1 MRWYNPTMRRML
13 YFVVFFSGL
22 ASLAVEFAA
31 SRLLGNFFGTSNL
44 VWASIIGLILIYLT
58 AGYFLGGSWSDRS
71 PKLKTMLTILIWA
84 AFFIGLIPIASR
96 PILRFASQAFE
107 QLKFGVLAGSFI
119 TVMIL
124 FSIPVTLL
132 GTASPFAIRLAIQDT
147 HESGKISGRIYAIST
162 LGSFLG
168 TFLPV
173 LVLIPSIGTY
183 RTFLAISLMLLAVIL
198 FCMWKSVNRKA
209 ALVYFWMPMVIML
222 LFWLGVEGRDKNTE
236 GLIFETDS
244 AYNYIQVQE
253 IDGYRYLRLNEGQG
267 IHSIWHPSELFFA
280 GPWEE
285 VLAGPFF
292 NSAPFQPSRL
302 TDMAIIGLAAGTTAR
317 QASIAFPGIR
327 IDGFEID
334 PKIIEIGYQYFGMD
348 IANLNAIPEDGRIGL
363 RKITTQYQ
371 LISVDA
377 YRPPYIPPHLT
388 TREFFRDIHH
398 HLTEDGV
405 MVINVGRAPGD
416 RRLVNALYNTI
427 ATEFPSVYIM
437 DLPYSFNT
445 LIYATKNET
454 RASNLAEN
462 YEILLHSPDT
472 PLILLQSL
480 QVAVNNLQPLPDQ
493 EQDLVFTDDLAP
505 VELITNSMILKFLF
519 SNQME
524 QLQ

>member
-1 MRWYNPTMRRML
+1 MRRML
-13 YFVVFFSGL
+13 YYVVFFSGF

-58 AGYFLGGSWSDRS
+58 AGYFLGGTWSDRS
-71 PKLKTMLTILIWA
+71 PKIRTMLTILVWA
-84 AFFIGLIPIASR
+84 AFFIGLIPIVSR

-107 QLKFGVLAGSFI
+107 QLKFGVLAGSFVA
-119 TVMIL
+119 VMIL

-173 LVLIPSIGTY
+173 LVLIPQIGTY
-183 RTFLAISLMLLAVIL
+183 RTFLAISGLLLIVVL
-198 FCMWKSVNRKA
+198 TCMWKSVDHKS
-209 ALVYFWMPMVIML
+209 ALVYFWMPIVIL
-222 LFWLGVEGRDKNTE
+222 LLYWLGVNGTDKNSQ
-236 GLIFETDS
+236 GLIFEVDS
-244 AYNYIQVQE
+244 SYNYIQVQE

-267 IHSIWHPSELFFA
+267 IHSIWHPTEMFFA

-292 NSAPFQPSRL
+292 NPAPYQPSQL
-302 TDMAIIGLAAGTTAR
+302 KNMAIIGLAAGTTAR

-327 IDGFEID
+327 MDGYEID
-334 PKIIEIGYQYFGMD
+334 PEIIEIGKEYFGMD
-348 IANLNAIPEDGRIGL
+348 IENLNSIPEDGRIGL
-363 RKITTQYQ
+363 HKSTTEYQ

-388 TREFFRDIHH
+388 TREFFREIHD
-398 HLTEDGV
+398 HLTGDGV

-416 RRLVNALYNTI
+416 RRLVNALFNTI
-427 ATEFPSVYIM
+427 AAEFPSVYIM

-445 LIYATKNET
+445 LIYATKSET
-454 RASNLAEN
+454 RVSNLAEN
-462 YEILLHSPDT
+462 YDILLHTQDT

-493 EQDLVFTDDLAP
+493 DQELVFTDDLAP
-505 VELITNSMILKFLF
+505 VELITNSMIIKFLF